1 VIGKTIGR
9 YQIIRELGKGGFATV
24 YQGWDAALERHV
36 AIKVLHPELTR
47 DEAALKRFQREAVA
61 VARLRHANIIIVYE
75 FGEEAGSAYIV
86 MEFVEGNT
94 LKVRLGKPLPVD
106 EAVRI
111 TSDIASALE
120 YAHKQGVIHR
130 DIKPA
135 NILISPD
142 EQVVLADFGIAL
154 LAQTSSSLTRGLL
167 GTPQYMAPEQALGEA
182 VDARSDLYA
191 LGIMLF
197 EMLAGQVPFRGD
209 SPLAT
214 LALQVNAP
222 LPKLRSINAAVP
234 EPVEAMVER
243 ALAKDP
249 AQRYPT
255 AADFRAALA
264 EAIDISRGAMEEG
277 TYSPTMAAAAAERA
291 AGQARAGGAPA
302 ARQRSEAAQRMAG
315 LPGLYQGM
323 LEAAAAGDWQQVLEF
338 GQAIRGMDPNY
349 RDVVALMARASAQ
362 QYAEQHRGGAIELR
376 LLEQAR
382 VAWSAE
388 RWADAVQLFEQALRL
403 APATREVEDA
413 LAEARRRLAESEAR
427 TRQRAR
433 LERQYIRATMLIDEQ
448 RWDEAEQALDQV
460 LAIDPQFRDAE
471 ALRARVRDRRSEHAR
486 ETERRNQTEGTIERA
501 LEACQAGEW
510 QAAVPILESLAAAN
524 PDDASLAEQLELA
537 RVMVQVSDLN
547 AAAAALVEQG
557 RWEEA
562 MIKMEEAKALDP
574 HYRG

>member
-1 VIGKTIGR
+1 MIGKTIGR
-9 YQIIRELGKGGFATV
+9 YQIVQELGKGGFATV
-24 YQGWDAALERHV
+24 YQGWDPALERHV

-47 DEAALKRFQREAVA
+47 DDAALKRFQREAVA

-86 MEFVEGNT
+86 MEFVEGDT
-94 LKVRLGKPLPVD
+94 LKGRLGKALPVD

-120 YAHKQGVIHR
+120 YAHARGVVHR

-135 NILISPD
+135 NILMNR
-142 EQVVLADFGIAL
+142 EGQVVLADFGIAL

-222 LPKLRSINAAVP
+222 LPKVRSLNPQVP
-234 EPVEAMVER
+234 EPIEMMVER

-249 AQRYPT
+249 AQRYPN
-255 AADFRAALA
+255 AAEFRAALL
-264 EAIDISRGAMEEG
+264 EAVEVARGAMAEG
-277 TYSPTMAAAAAERA
+277 TYSPTMATANADRA
-291 AGQARAGGAPA
+291 RAAGGAPA
-302 ARQRSEAAQRMAG
+302 ARQREAQRMAG

-323 LEAAAAGDWQQVLEF
+323 LEAAAANDWQQVLEF

-403 APATREVEDA
+403 APATREVEEA

-433 LERQYIRATMLIDEQ
+433 LERQYIRATMLIDDQ

-460 LAIDPQFRDAE
+460 LAVDPGFRDAE
-471 ALRARVRDRRSEHAR
+471 ALRARVRGRRDEQAR
-486 ETERRNQTEGTIERA
+486 ETERSSTTQGTVERA
-501 LEACQAGEW
+501 FDACRAGEW
-510 QAAVPILESLAAAN
+510 HAATAMLERLVQAN
-524 PDDASLAEQLELA
+524 PEDEALGQQLEMA
-537 RVMVQVSDLN
+537 RVMVQVADLN
-547 AAAAALVEQG
+547 AEAARLVEQG